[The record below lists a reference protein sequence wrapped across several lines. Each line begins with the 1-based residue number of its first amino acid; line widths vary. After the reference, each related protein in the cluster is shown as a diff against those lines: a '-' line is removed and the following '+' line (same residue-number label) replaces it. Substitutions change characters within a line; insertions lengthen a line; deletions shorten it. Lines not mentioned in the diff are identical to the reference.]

1 MLGED
6 DNFVMFPIP
15 GSRCPKGKD
24 RKIPIIKEHSYGGNY
39 HRISRRHGS
48 RGSIS

>member
-1 MLGED
+1 MRGED

-15 GSRCPKGKD
+15 CCPKGKD

-39 HRISRRHGS
+39 HRISG
-48 RGSIS
+48 RGGW